1 MDTYSSI
8 ELGLLIVGCIFALV
22 GKKLIPLPPSDDG
35 GDSNEQ
41 KGGEA

>member
-22 GKKLIPLPPSDDG
+22 GKKLIPLPPDDDG
-35 GDSNEQ
+35 EDNEQ
-41 KGGEA
+41 EA